1 MLNKKRLSVSDIR
14 SSYQMYSKF
23 FFKIS
28 QNSQKNTSA
37 RLSFLIKLQASAC
50 NFIKKGTLVQMFSYD
65 FYKVFENTSLQ
76 NTSKQQLFWT
86 IGQDDL
92 SITFVLLIIYT
103 LVISLT
109 DKLQQMTV
117 MEYEFMINNK

>member
-1 MLNKKRLSVSDIR
+1 
-14 SSYQMYSKF
+14 MYSKF

-28 QNSQKNTSA
+28 KNSEKNTSA
-37 RLSFLIKLQASAC
+37 TFTFLIKLQVSAR
-50 NFIKKGTLVQMFSYD
+50 NLIKKGTLVQVFSYE

-86 IGQDDL
+86 IGLDDL

-103 LVISLT
+103 LVLSLT